1 MKTYTLALPT
11 HTGSESLGHPPMLYQ
26 VPVSEKVTFLCTR
39 QKPRRSL
46 PGTMGRRESAW
57 KDWLLLPAP
66 GIWGTSVRLWQA
78 APGHAP
84 ALLALGSEGRVTGK
98 VAAPLALAASCA
110 LPSQM
115 GEVLHSWLRLE
126 DSRPRHGWAFG
137 KPTLVAAKEVSAGAF
152 AFCGREETAV
162 CQGETPVTRTKK
174 TLVRELAMPLVS

>member
-46 PGTMGRRESAW
+46 PGMMGRRESAW

-137 KPTLVAAKEVSAGAF
+137 KPTLVAAKK
-152 AFCGREETAV
+152 
-162 CQGETPVTRTKK
+162 CQRVLLPSVAERKQPC
-174 TLVRELAMPLVS
+174 VRERPLSPEPRKPWYESWQCHW